1 MAIAFSMVVL
11 VLIDVLTCDC
21 CFYGASCPSQGG
33 AVEICPSKV
42 YWWDGGRR
50 CAGDR

>member
-1 MAIAFSMVVL
+1 MESHADRILDGSL

-33 AVEICPSKV
+33 AVEIRPSKV
-42 YWWDGGRR
+42 YW
-50 CAGDR
+50 